1 MRVAYLYVDFGHEVN
16 AEQRRLA
23 AISIASVRKHMPGVE
38 IVHLADLKTKTL
50 DGVDSVLAAAW
61 DGPLC
66 VPTHNNRGDLQ
77 AQLHGDVLFL
87 DTDTILTQDVSGV
100 FDDKEFEV
108 AVAKRPDDWEGAEF
122 NQGVVFSRNE
132 KFWKA
137 VAEKA
142 RERKIYDEAG
152 FTDVV
157 LNGGFRVKQLS
168 ETYNFA
174 IPPDTAILHFKGQR
188 KRVMLGL

>member
-1 MRVAYLYVDFGHEVN
+1 MKVAYLYVDFGHEVG
-16 AEQRRLA
+16 AEQRKLA

-50 DGVDSVLAAAW
+50 DGVDSVLAMAW
-61 DGPLC
+61 DG
-66 VPTHNNRGDLQ
+66 HNRGDLQ
-77 AQLHGDVLFL
+77 SQIHGDVLFL
-87 DTDTILTQDVSGV
+87 DTDTIITQDVSGV
-100 FDDKEFEV
+100 FNDKDFEV
-108 AVAKRPDDWEGAEF
+108 AVAKRPSDWEGDEF

-142 RERKIYDEAG
+142 RERKVYDEAG

-157 LNGGFRVKQLS
+157 LNGGFRVKQLP
-168 ETYNFA
+168 ETYNLA

-188 KRVMLGL
+188 KKVMLGL